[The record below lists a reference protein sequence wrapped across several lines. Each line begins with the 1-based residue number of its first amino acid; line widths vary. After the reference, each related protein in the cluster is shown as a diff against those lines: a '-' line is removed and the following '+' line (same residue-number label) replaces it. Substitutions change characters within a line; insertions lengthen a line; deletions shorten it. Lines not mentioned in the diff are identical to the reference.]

1 MSGTEYAIVC
11 NGDLVEGFELADVKA
26 RLVTLFKQPVEQI
39 EKIFARPGTVIKS
52 GLNEGKAEHFRSTLA
67 KAGLVVHIKPL
78 ALATPRPDG
87 QVPTAAAAQAP
98 ASATDDSSS
107 WGLVP
112 VGREG
117 AAQGSPEAQQ
127 SAAGDAAPPRAE
139 TPATATSDTYA
150 EPRTVRFVF
159 HGQGREYFSIW
170 IVNILLTIVTLG
182 IYSAWAKVRNKQY
195 FYGSTELDGA
205 PFEYTGKPKAILKGR
220 LIAGA
225 LFIVYSVVSQLFPA
239 LGLLLFLLLL
249 AVMPWMITR
258 SLMFN
263 ARNSIYRNVR
273 LRFDGSLKHAYIAFA
288 MLPLATVVTFG
299 ILAPFAFYYQQ
310 RFFVENHS
318 YGTARF
324 HFEAGAKD
332 YIKMFVVLVLVFL
345 GGVFGGAMISGFLPF
360 IGLPMILAAYLF
372 VFIYFSVQAFNLRFN
387 NTLLSHS
394 GFAADM
400 ELGGYTKLVVV
411 NTLAT
416 VFTLGLFRPWAMV
429 RTVRYKCEHL
439 HLLAEEN
446 LDGFVAQ
453 EEAELSALGE
463 EMGEMFDFE
472 FGL

>member
-1 MSGTEYAIVC
+1 MSDTDYAVVC
-11 NGDLVEGFELADVKA
+11 NGEIVEGFDLADVKA
-26 RLVTLFKQPVEQI
+26 RLVALFKQPIEQI
-39 EKIFARPGTVIKS
+39 ERIFARPGTVIKS
-52 GLNEGKAEHFRSTLA
+52 GLNQARAEHFRSALA
-67 KAGLVVHIKPL
+67 QAGLIVHIRPL
-78 ALATPRPDG
+78 AGA
-87 QVPTAAAAQAP
+87 AP
-98 ASATDDSSS
+98 AANEPATDPVPAGTARDSGS

-112 VGREG
+112 TGREDEATRESQAEEGG
-117 AAQGSPEAQQ
+117 ADDG
-127 SAAGDAAPPRAE
+127 APPRA
-139 TPATATSDTYA
+139 TASAAAMSDAHA
-150 EPRTVRFVF
+150 EPRTVPFLF
-159 HGQGREYFSIW
+159 HGQGQEYFRIW

-205 PFEYTGKPKAILKGR
+205 HFEYTGKPLAIFKGR

-225 LFIVYSVVSQLFPA
+225 MFIVYSVVSQLFPIF
-239 LGLLLFLLLL
+239 GLLLFVVLL

-263 ARNSIYRNVR
+263 ARNSVYRNVR

-288 MLPLATVVTFG
+288 LLPLATAVTFG

-332 YIKMFVVLVLVFL
+332 YIKMFVILVLVFL
-345 GGVFGGAMISGFLPF
+345 GGVFGGALISGFLPF

-387 NTLLSHS
+387 NTLLNHN

-400 ELGGYTKLVVV
+400 ELGGYTKLVVI

-429 RTVRYKCEHL
+429 RTARYKSEHL
-439 HLLAEEN
+439 RLLADEDLN
-446 LDGFVAQ
+446 GFVAH
-453 EEAELSALGE
+453 EEGEVSALGE